1 MLASCPQAV
10 KPNGRTLYVAFS
22 TNIDGLHKTV
32 LPQNVGWTQKNLGT
46 TIYSQPVIKYIL
58 HIHDPSNKEL
68 ISMFLKKRELNL
80 GADDNVKQ
88 VANLTTNRNGPLT
101 QRVDKGLS

>member
-1 MLASCPQAV
+1 MPASCPQAV

-46 TIYSQPVIKYIL
+46 TIYSQPVVNYIL
-58 HIHDPSNKEL
+58 HIHDEINTT
-68 ISMFLKKRELNL
+68 
-80 GADDNVKQ
+80 KQ
-88 VANLTTNRNGPLT
+88 
-101 QRVDKGLS
+101 